1 MTRTQILKALK
12 NFGLDPQEAAVY
24 LAGCELGPTSA
35 QKISIKAELKRS
47 TCYDVL
53 ARLEEQGLF
62 SIEHRGVKRLFRA
75 SPPESLSNIL
85 EHRREALSALLPTLG
100 DLYQNASDVESV
112 RVIHGLPGTKQI
124 YQEILASVRPGDE
137 YMVISA
143 GQPWHSLDPAYFQ
156 KFTEQRGEK
165 SRKLGFNIRILQED
179 DAHARR
185 QKERERAYNIQVKMF
200 KRQMDLGI
208 NMVIVPKMLFIHQ
221 VKSPVKGFLFT
232 NPQII
237 RMHQQLFEILWG
249 AF

>member
-1 MTRTQILKALK
+1 LTRTQILKALT
-12 NFGLDPQEAAVY
+12 NFGLDVQEAAVY
-24 LAGCELGPTSA
+24 LAGCELGPVGA
-35 QKISIKAELKRS
+35 QKLAIKAEIKRG

-62 SIEHRGVKRLFRA
+62 STEHRGAKRLFRA
-75 SPPESLSNIL
+75 SPPESLANIL
-85 EHRREALSALLPTLG
+85 DSRKEALSSLLPTLG
-100 DLYQNASDVESV
+100 SLYQNATDVESV
-112 RVIHGLPGTKQI
+112 RIIHGLPGTKQI
-124 YQEILASVRPGDE
+124 YQEILASVRPGDQ

-143 GQPWHSLDPAYFQ
+143 GQPWHSLDPEYFQ

-165 SRKLGFNIRILQED
+165 SRRLGFNIRILQED

-200 KRQMDLGI
+200 KKQMDLGI

-221 VKSPVKGFLFT
+221 VKNPVKGFLLI

-237 RMHQQLFEILWG
+237 RMHQQLFEILWA